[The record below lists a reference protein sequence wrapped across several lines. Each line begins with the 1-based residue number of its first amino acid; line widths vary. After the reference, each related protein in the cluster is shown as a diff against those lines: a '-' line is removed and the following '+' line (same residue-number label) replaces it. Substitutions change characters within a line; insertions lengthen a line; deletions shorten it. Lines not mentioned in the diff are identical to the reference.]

1 MAMYF
6 FDFRSG
12 DAVSLDVDG
21 VELLDAEAA
30 HREALQALADAISDA
45 VLPGQQGQDFAI
57 EVRDELG
64 PVLKITAVL
73 GSIVIRKQ

>member
-12 DAVSLDVDG
+12 DAVSLDEDG
-21 VELLDAEAA
+21 VVLPDADAA
-30 HREALQALADAISDA
+30 HREALQALADAITDA
-45 VLPGQQGQDFAI
+45 VLPGQQGQHFTID
-57 EVRDELG
+57 VRDELG

-73 GSIVIRKQ
+73 GSTVIRKQ